1 MTVTSQLLLV
11 DADPRS
17 MRVLEVSL
25 RAEGFDVVTAT
36 DANQALE
43 KCQAQVPDLILTETR
58 LGETDGFELVK
69 QLKAKPE
76 HAQVPIVFLSNQK
89 SIDDKIKGLQ
99 LGVEDY
105 LTKPIFVRELI
116 TRINMLLARRTH
128 DRIQEGAPTSSR
140 TRFAG
145 SLEDMGVVDLLQT
158 LDVSRKT
165 GVLRVRSTKYQAAVY
180 FQEGQLVDAELGR
193 LAGEEAVYRMLTW
206 HAGEFEVEIKAITQE
221 NVVNKPLQTLLMEGM
236 RRVDEWGRL
245 AKELP
250 ELTSVVSVNERVLN
264 ERISEIPDELSGI
277 LQLLDGHRTLLDV
290 VDESPFDDLSTLA
303 VIAKLHGEGLLVVSP
318 APNPLDAHLV
328 VPRSSAPP
336 LAFAWGRATA
346 DDAVAS
352 HAGSAAGPVSAAV
365 PYDRELRT
373 EHLRA
378 PAVPMGF
385 VHGADYGTPAHGV
398 AAVERVSGWP
408 SQYPPHAAPDE
419 LDAAMAQGLSPA
431 EQERQ
436 RRTRGWVLAALVLAV
451 GVLLFASLRSVR
463 SGELADRGAQRTPDT
478 AVVAAAPGMT
488 PVPAASS
495 VSSVASAA
503 PSASAEPDEPVARS
517 KKRRGSAASPPALP
531 SGPVR
536 PSNGRTP
543 TAVFPEDTE

>member
-1 MTVTSQLLLV
+1 MTVNSQLLLV

-58 LGETDGFELVK
+58 LAEMDGFELVK

-76 HAQVPIVFLSNQK
+76 YAQIPIVFLSNQK

-165 GVLRVRSTKYQAAVY
+165 GVLRVRSGKYQAAVY
-180 FQEGQLVDAELGR
+180 FQEGQLVDAEMGR

-250 ELTSVVSVNERVLN
+250 ELDRVVAVNERVLA
-264 ERISEIPDELSGI
+264 ERVSEIPEELTGI
-277 LQLLDGHRTLLDV
+277 LRLLDGQRTVLDV

-303 VIAKLHGEGLLVVSP
+303 VLAKLHGEGLLVVST
-318 APNPLDAHLV
+318 AMNPLDAHAI

-336 LAFAWGRATA
+336 LAFAWGRPAEDKIA
-346 DDAVAS
+346 L
-352 HAGSAAGPVSAAV
+352 SAAV
-365 PYDRELRT
+365 SAPVPYDQELRT

-385 VHGADYGTPAHGV
+385 VRGADYGTPAHGV
-398 AAVERVSGWP
+398 AVVDRVSGWP
-408 SQYPPHAAPDE
+408 SQPPDE
-419 LDAAMAQGLSPA
+419 LETALAQGTTPE

-436 RRTRGWVLAALVLAV
+436 RRTRGWVLAAVILALA
-451 GVLLFASLRSVR
+451 VLLFASVR
-463 SGELADRGAQRTPDT
+463 TMRHTGELAEQGTPRVADT
-478 AVVAAAPGMT
+478 TVAAAGVNPALAASVAA
-488 PVPAASS
+488 PVP
-495 VSSVASAA
+495 SAA
-503 PSASAEPDEPVARS
+503 PSASAEPAERPSR
-517 KKRRGSAASPPALP
+517 KRRSGVVSAPAVP

-536 PSNGRTP
+536 LPNGRTP

>member
-1 MTVTSQLLLV
+1 MTVNSQLLLV

-36 DANQALE
+36 DTNQALE
-43 KCQAQVPDLILTETR
+43 KCQAQAPDLILTETR

-76 HAQVPIVFLSNQK
+76 HAQIPIVFLSNQK
-89 SIDDKIKGLQ
+89 SIEDKIKGLQ

-140 TRFAG
+140 TRFSG

-165 GVLRVRSTKYQAAVY
+165 GVLRVRSGKYQAAVY
-180 FQEGQLVDAELGR
+180 FQEGQLVDAEMGR
-193 LAGEEAVYRMLTW
+193 LSGEEAVYRMLIW

-236 RRVDEWGRL
+236 RRVDEWTRL

-250 ELTSVVSVNERVLN
+250 ELGCVVAVNERVLAA
-264 ERISEIPDELSGI
+264 RMAEIPDELTGI
-277 LQLLDGHRTLLDV
+277 LRLLDGQRTLLDV

-303 VIAKLHGEGLLVVSP
+303 VVAKLYGEGLLVVNTAS
-318 APNPLDAHLV
+318 NPLDAHAV

-336 LAFAWGRATA
+336 LAFAWGRAA
-346 DDAVAS
+346 PEEKAFAS
-352 HAGSAAGPVSAAV
+352 PAVSAPV
-365 PYDRELRT
+365 PYDHELRT

-378 PAVPMGF
+378 PALPMGF

-408 SQYPPHAAPDE
+408 SQPSDDLEAA
-419 LDAAMAQGLSPA
+419 LAQGLTPA
-431 EQERQ
+431 QQERQ
-436 RRTRGWVLAALVLAV
+436 RRTRGWVLAALVLAL
-451 GVLLFASLRSVR
+451 GVLLFASLRSMR
-463 SGELADRGAQRTPDT
+463 QPGELADRGTPRAPDT
-478 AVVAAAPGMT
+478 AAGTAPGASPALANSVAASQP
-488 PVPAASS
+488 
-495 VSSVASAA
+495 SAA
-503 PSASAEPDEPVARS
+503 PSASAEPEERVTR
-517 KKRRGSAASPPALP
+517 KKRSGLGSPQAVP

-536 PSNGRTP
+536 LPNGRTP
-543 TAVFPEDTE
+543 TAVFPEDSE

>member
-1 MTVTSQLLLV
+1 
-11 DADPRS
+11 
-17 MRVLEVSL
+17 
-25 RAEGFDVVTAT
+25 
-36 DANQALE
+36 
-43 KCQAQVPDLILTETR
+43 
-58 LGETDGFELVK
+58 
-69 QLKAKPE
+69 
-76 HAQVPIVFLSNQK
+76 
-89 SIDDKIKGLQ
+89 
-99 LGVEDY
+99 
-105 LTKPIFVRELI
+105 
-116 TRINMLLARRTH
+116 
-128 DRIQEGAPTSSR
+128 
-140 TRFAG
+140 
-145 SLEDMGVVDLLQT
+145 
-158 LDVSRKT
+158 
-165 GVLRVRSTKYQAAVY
+165 VRSTKYQAAVY
-180 FQEGQLVDAELGR
+180 FQDGQLVDAELGR

-264 ERISEIPDELSGI
+264 ARLAEIPNELTGI

-318 APNPLDAHLV
+318 APNPLDAQLV

-336 LAFAWGRATA
+336 LAWGRASAQDAATA
-346 DDAVAS
+346 NPAFSGA
-352 HAGSAAGPVSAAV
+352 VSAPV
-365 PYDRELRT
+365 PYERELRT

-398 AAVERVSGWP
+398 AAVERASGWP
-408 SQYPPHAAPDE
+408 SQYPPNAAPDE
-419 LDAAMAQGLSPA
+419 LDAAMAQGSSPA

-436 RRTRGWVLAALVLAV
+436 RRTRGWVLAALVLAL
-451 GVLLFASLRSVR
+451 GVLLFASLRTVR
-463 SGELADRGAQRTPDT
+463 QSGELADRSAQRPPDAT
-478 AVVAAAPGMT
+478 VVAAGPSLTA
-488 PVPAASS
+488 VPAASGAAS
-495 VSSVASAA
+495 LASAA
-503 PSASAEPDEPVARS
+503 PSASAQPEEEPVARS
-517 KKRRGSAASPPALP
+517 KKRRVSSSPPALP